1 MDCCEGDLWDDV
13 FWRYDFF
20 EIRTRIQLKFGQ
32 MNATLLSQHN
42 SMVQIM
48 NQVLGGSSKNS
59 DPMPGGAVGVDI
71 TGGVDRAVVNINQM
85 LNFG

>member
-1 MDCCEGDLWDDV
+1 MWDDL

-20 EIRTRIQLKFGQ
+20 EIRTRIQLKYGQ
-32 MNATLLSQHN
+32 LDASLISQHN

-48 NQVLGGSSKNS
+48 NQVLGGGSKPSSA
-59 DPMPGGAVGVDI
+59 PAGGGAVGVDVS
-71 TGGVDRAVVNINQM
+71 GGVDRAVGNINAM